1 MHGQSRTRRLTMAR
15 CMVKLSMTAGDGRM
29 PGQARCGDWR
39 RSARSGAI
47 RRISLP
53 GREQDGSSM
62 PSFSRPEIS
71 GFGRN
76 PAATGAKRRTHPSRV
91 HPYAEARR
99 TSYALAAQHGGRV
112 TSPHAAAQRQD
123 ARSMPG
129 MIADE
134 SLRT

>member
-1 MHGQSRTRRLTMAR
+1 
-15 CMVKLSMTAGDGRM
+15 M
-29 PGQARCGDWR
+29 P
-39 RSARSGAI
+39 
-47 RRISLP
+47 LL

-62 PSFSRPEIS
+62 PFFSRPEIS

-76 PAATGAKRRTHPSRV
+76 PAAAGAKRRTHPSRF
-91 HPYAEARR
+91 HPYAAARR
-99 TSYALAAQHGGRV
+99 TSYARAAQHGGRV
-112 TSPHAAAQRQD
+112 TSPHAAAQWQD